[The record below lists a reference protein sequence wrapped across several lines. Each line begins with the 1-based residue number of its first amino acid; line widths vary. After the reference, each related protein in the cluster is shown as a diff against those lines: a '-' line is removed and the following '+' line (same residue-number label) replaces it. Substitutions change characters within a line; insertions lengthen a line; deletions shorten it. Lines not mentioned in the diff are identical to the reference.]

1 MISRKEI
8 CMTAEET
15 KAVER
20 MLTVNDIANIMGYS
34 THTVRCMVKDGVFPR
49 VHRAELGD
57 GRKGHIRIYL
67 SDFEEWRNSTTET
80 GD

>member
-1 MISRKEI
+1 
-8 CMTAEET
+8 MTAEET

-49 VHRAELGD
+49 VHRAEL
-57 GRKGHIRIYL
+57 
-67 SDFEEWRNSTTET
+67 WRDRDWET
-80 GD
+80 YVPLL